1 MRIVQSPELEAV
13 ESCDIPGAWDVPW
26 RFFLEAP
33 RDLARG
39 CYVPTCSTCDTDVRC
54 ERLDRYTRSRIFAGQ
69 CRTCRTVYWTRR
81 L

>member
-13 ESCDIPGAWDVPW
+13 DKCDIPNAWDVPW

-33 RDLARG
+33 RELNSG
-39 CYVPTCSTCDTDVRC
+39 HYLPTCESCDLEVPC
-54 ERLDRYTRSRIFAGQ
+54 ARLTRYSRSRIYAGQ
-69 CRTCRTVYWTRR
+69 CRRCRTVYWTRR